1 MVHVS
6 LNSTAI
12 ESLAARRRSG
22 LRPVQQSELPPIS
35 RRNFIKALVTGI
47 VALSC
52 SPLYA
57 LSLKSRHAS
66 AQLCANGTP
75 IWSLDTG
82 WLAGAPLLQ
91 MVEHGGKTI
100 LSLSGARYPG
110 TDVSANFE
118 ATFDL
123 RADMPTMSLCHALDP
138 RTVEVAL
145 FAWLAGDEAVEFQD
159 QAHVFAGAA
168 GAFLNLRQLVH
179 AQVRFFPS
187 LALAATAPGGW
198 HLGGTEFRGLADS
211 VVLSRPA
218 ETVLLDSRSPLLR
231 SQMLIHAG
239 DGQARIAPRMG
250 AKQCS
255 GYSVSTVSMASLRL
269 EQAEDAQ
276 GARHHAFLAE
286 GLGAAVVSQED
297 VAIATSQGARV
308 LARDPEYA
316 RSVTADGATSALW
329 LAAQGQAVTPFG
341 SSVLVSRPADPGEPV
356 RLQSDASGIAV
367 SCCAHPHTVA
377 VASDANVSVTIRFPT
392 APRVP
397 GGTATK
403 ICPFTFAHKEIS
415 LDGAEITFKRPVN
428 ALFLRF
434 RLDGFRLV
442 RNWRG
447 ISLRASEGCR
457 LTVLTGA
464 QSVLE
469 ETFFVPPHQ
478 FSDKPELPQDI
489 LTRYL
494 ENERNKYL
502 LSGKPASGWP
512 AEQLLLT
519 KALERP
525 ADPATPEYE
534 AMNRFE
540 SQAVISG
547 DSQLV
552 YRLAPEL
559 SLAAQARLKNLP
571 LSLGSL
577 LDAELWKLVVVQDA
591 ASDESRR
598 KTVTGAPIQASKAVP
613 PADATYLEL
622 PTSLYVS
629 PDEGGRFRPS
639 GLATPL
645 PGQHHDIFR
654 LVGDVGQ
661 TRSGMPLRA
670 IASRGFTLNKQL
682 PGHFDPVNADDPDPI
697 GFRTSL
703 DMRDRSE
710 LVWLTSQWDQP
721 ALLGTQEVRAD
732 HGGTHEKGVGI
743 YVPQPFYADALLLS
757 SMGGTLKSLGRWDPP
772 SLTSAGFALSVER
785 WEHRETFGRLCS
797 ETLVYKG
804 FLLPFGIRASLLKV
818 TERREVKLP
827 ELGVLSLPMQKFF
840 IEISNPLVQY
850 SESLAPYAGRTWPF
864 LKIELELRER
874 LQIQDPTL
882 SGLCGF
888 GQSAFK
894 ICVERG
900 HGYLFGFDIDGDP
913 KRKGTA
919 MLAFVENTIAHNL
932 AAMIAVT
939 GAFNRS
945 SQTTWGQKQQACA
958 PLGPDEL
965 SQYDMNLLNAK
976 VRYAPTRT
984 SEDTSYVTTRMSVR
998 LGLHDNLV
1006 NSAVI
1011 EASGKPPTYPEMQGA
1026 SIVIPALNRLTGQ
1039 DPQMSTEVM
1048 IAPLFRQVGF
1058 DAPGAATMSNESEIF
1073 LSLQTP
1079 VAMSFSGKGE
1089 RAGAIGTPNMNA
1101 HFLSRSV
1108 GLMGQTAQVLHTS
1121 PSSAGLSQLASGAS
1135 SKVSFSGAD
1144 LFSPDAKL
1152 LGVLKLPDLCEV
1164 LDLKEVPHFIESA
1177 RHQVDAAGED
1187 IGIKICQFVSA
1198 SKPVLADVLHDLA
1211 TELAKYKSLLPLQ
1224 EHLQEFGSAIN
1235 AIPCTG
1241 KLEVA
1246 IAVEQIAVAGGALE
1260 KARRFVENLM
1270 QNPALLLPTDIT
1282 SFITKW
1288 LKLVADLELA
1298 YRDLRDGVEQ
1308 QLTLLKAEIIAAVQE
1323 IEAEAGAAVSA
1334 QLNRAC
1340 AELVDHLYRL
1350 VTLVLP
1356 PDQQVEQLLA
1366 LYYRFQKVYLDVF
1379 GLYRE
1384 LSYYWELCEPSLAAV
1399 ARDCLL
1405 VADGAANSFISQ
1417 LCRAIEAPLHKLDE
1431 VLRSWP
1437 ESEYEEARAFFRR
1450 VEPSVDELTAAYLA
1464 LSTYAPSSFKGV
1476 VGHLERFWR
1485 ALIDIDQVLGQP
1497 RTTKLRLSGGATAYL
1512 NVVRAQ
1518 VTDVHTI
1525 LADMF
1530 RKLGLLSVEVAGSG
1544 RREVNQILQELVS
1557 RIGTSVRA
1565 ISAVLN
1571 GATQMWQNASLN
1583 DNEVIGRG
1591 IELVKLC
1598 VIVQGRL
1605 QNIAMPLP
1613 RPPLYLLCP
1622 PSINALHARITIV
1635 LRVIDEKLRAWLL
1648 ALVPTV
1654 DPDWLKMA
1662 NEFEYLLGPEAF
1674 TRLKKLVNA
1683 LYDARQTLVTDS
1695 AKLDNIGG
1703 PTFDDVIKTIEEVQL
1718 SWRELGAEIK
1728 RIGEAPDRHVIMLI
1742 EEKLRDMASQLIPA
1756 EIKLDFDFKT
1766 TIKKGVAI
1774 FEPGSASTPNEA
1786 TLKLAAHIRHNLL
1799 SGASSSD
1806 FTGVLT
1812 SFRLNLLDLLI
1823 ISFSEVKFESRS
1835 GSGSKLYPPQID
1847 DVGFKGCLSVVDGL
1861 KAFFKGRNG
1870 PYVLPVPNGMRAGY
1884 RINPGTIPLAGMI
1897 IQNMVIDAGIEIPF
1911 DDRAA
1916 VTTFSVSS
1924 RGSPALLFIAP
1935 YGGTMFF
1942 GVEMAGD
1949 RLVSIEAE
1957 FAAGLVAAFDLGA
1970 VKGDGRVTLGF
1981 YFKQSS
1987 SGPLLSGFFFAGG
2000 SGNVLGIIS
2009 ISVALRI
2016 ALVYENSR
2024 VTGHG
2029 EFSVEIGCSPFEWSL
2044 NYSVDYAVSNAA
2056 TNRRLLGPGT
2066 AQVPEKHIYG
2076 KQEPL
2081 SLFLHEPTWR
2091 KFQAAYAKPG
2101 EVACPI

>member
-1 MVHVS
+1 MVHVA

-12 ESLAARRRSG
+12 ESLTARRRIG
-22 LRPVQQSELPPIS
+22 LDPLQRSELPPIS
-35 RRNFIKALVTGI
+35 RRNFIKALVAGV

-57 LSLKSRHAS
+57 LSLSSSRTS
-66 AQLCANGTP
+66 AQLCVNGTQ
-75 IWSLDTG
+75 IWSLDVG

-91 MVEHGGKTI
+91 VVEYRGKTV

-110 TDVSANFE
+110 TDVSADFE
-118 ATFDL
+118 ALFDL
-123 RADMPTMSLCHALDP
+123 CSDTPTMLLRHALDP
-138 RTVEVAL
+138 RAVEVAL
-145 FAWLAGDEAVEFQD
+145 FAWLAGDKTVVFED
-159 QAHVFAGAA
+159 RSHVFTGGV
-168 GAFLNLRQLVH
+168 GAFLHLQQLTH
-179 AQVRFFPS
+179 AQVVFSPS
-187 LALAATAPGGW
+187 LTLAATAPGGW
-198 HLGGTEFRGLADS
+198 RLGGAEFWGLVDS
-211 VVLSRPA
+211 LVLSRPA
-218 ETVLLDSRSPLLR
+218 EPALLNSQSPLLR
-231 SQMLIHAG
+231 SQMLINAGAGHAH
-239 DGQARIAPRMG
+239 IAPQMEAQQR
-250 AKQCS
+250 S
-255 GYSVSTVSMASLRL
+255 GYSVGTVQMASLRL
-269 EQAEDAQ
+269 EQAEDAD

-286 GLGAAVVSQED
+286 GLGVAVVRRD
-297 VAIATSQGARV
+297 GVAGAESQGARV
-308 LARDPEYA
+308 LARDPAYA
-316 RSVTADGATSALW
+316 RSLTADGATSALW
-329 LAAQGQAVTPFG
+329 LGAQGQAVTPFG
-341 SSVLVSRPADPGEPV
+341 SSVLVSRPADPGEPL
-356 RLQSDASGIAV
+356 RLQSGASGFAV
-367 SCCAHPHTVA
+367 SCYAHPYTVA
-377 VASDANVSVTIRFPT
+377 VASDANVSVTIRFP
-392 APRVP
+392 AGPQVP
-397 GGTATK
+397 GGTIAK
-403 ICPFTFAHKEIS
+403 ICPFTFTHKEIA
-415 LDGAEITFKRPVN
+415 LEGAEITFKRPEN

-469 ETFFVPPHQ
+469 EVFFVPPHQ
-478 FSDKPELPQDI
+478 YSDTAEPPESVFD
-489 LTRYL
+489 RYL
-494 ENERNKYL
+494 ENERKKYL
-502 LSGKPASGWP
+502 LSGKSAAGWA
-512 AEQLLLT
+512 AEQALLT
-519 KALERP
+519 TAWKRP
-525 ADPATPEYE
+525 VDPVKPEYE
-534 AMNRFE
+534 ATNSFA
-540 SQAVISG
+540 SQAVVSG
-547 DSQLV
+547 GSQLV
-552 YRLAPEL
+552 YRLAPER
-559 SLAAQARLKNLP
+559 SVTAQARLESLS

-591 ASDESRR
+591 TSDEIRR
-598 KTVTGAPIQASKAVP
+598 KAIVGSPVQASKSVP

-629 PDEGGRFRPS
+629 PDESGRFRPS

-654 LVGDVGQ
+654 LVGDAGQ

-670 IASRGFTLNKQL
+670 IASRGFTLNTL
-682 PGHFDPVNADDPDPI
+682 PGHFDPAHADDPDPI

-721 ALLGTQEVRAD
+721 ALLGTRDVRTD
-732 HGGTHEKGVGI
+732 NGGTHELGVGI
-743 YVPQPFYADALLLS
+743 YVPQPFYAGALLLS

-772 SLTSAGFALSVER
+772 SLTRAGFALSVER
-785 WEHRETFGRLCS
+785 WEHRETFGKLS
-797 ETLVYKG
+797 SDALVYKG

-818 TERREVKLP
+818 PERREAKLP

-840 IEISNPLVQY
+840 IEISDPQVQY

-864 LKIELELRER
+864 LKIELELRGR
-874 LQIQDPTL
+874 LQIDDPTL

-900 HGYLFGFDIDGDP
+900 HGYLFGFEIDGDP
-913 KRKGTA
+913 NRKGTA
-919 MLAFVENTIAHNL
+919 MLAFVENTIAHDL
-932 AAMIAVT
+932 TAMTSVT

-945 SQTTWGQKQQACA
+945 AQATWGQKQLACA
-958 PLGPDEL
+958 PLGQNEL

-976 VRYAPTRT
+976 VRYAPPRK
-984 SEDTSYVTTRMSVR
+984 SDDTSYVTTRMGVR

-1011 EASGKPPTYPEMQGA
+1011 EASGKPPTYPEMQSA

-1039 DPQMSTEVM
+1039 DPQMPTEVV

-1058 DAPGAATMSNESEIF
+1058 DAPGAATISNESEVF

-1089 RAGAIGTPNMNA
+1089 RAGAVGTPNMNA
-1101 HFLSRSV
+1101 HYLSRSA
-1108 GLMGQTAQVLHTS
+1108 GLMGQTAQVLHTPPNS
-1121 PSSAGLSQLASGAS
+1121 RGVSLLASGAS

-1152 LGVLKLPDLCEV
+1152 LGVLKLADLCEV
-1164 LDLKEVPHFIESA
+1164 LDLKEVPRFIESA

-1187 IGIKICQFVSA
+1187 IGVKICQFVST
-1198 SKPVLADVLHDLA
+1198 SKPVLADVLRDLA

-1224 EHLQEFGSAIN
+1224 EHLQEFGSAID
-1235 AIPCTG
+1235 AIPCTD

-1308 QLTLLKAEIIAAVQE
+1308 QLALLKAEIIVAVQE
-1323 IEAEAGAAVSA
+1323 IESEAGAAVSA
-1334 QLNRAC
+1334 QLNRVC
-1340 AELVDHLYRL
+1340 AELVDNLARL

-1366 LYYRFQKVYLDVF
+1366 LYHRFQKVYLDVL

-1384 LSYYWELCEPSLAAV
+1384 LSYYWEVCESSLAVV
-1399 ARDCLL
+1399 ARDCVL
-1405 VADGAANSFISQ
+1405 VAASAANSFISQ
-1417 LCRAIEAPLHKLDE
+1417 LCRAIEAPLHKLDKE
-1431 VLRSWP
+1431 LRSWP

-1464 LSTYAPSSFKGV
+1464 LSTYGASNFTAV
-1476 VGHLERFWR
+1476 VGHLERLWH
-1485 ALIDIDQVLGQP
+1485 ALTEIDQVIDQP

-1512 NVVRAQ
+1512 NVVRDEVAN
-1518 VTDVHTI
+1518 VRTI

-1530 RKLGLLSVEVAGSG
+1530 RKLGLLSVSVAGSG
-1544 RREVNQILQELVS
+1544 QREVNQILQDLVS
-1557 RIGTSVRA
+1557 QLGASVRA

-1571 GATQMWQNASLN
+1571 GATQMWQNVSIS

-1598 VIVQGRL
+1598 VVVQGRL
-1605 QNIAMPLP
+1605 QHIATPLP
-1613 RPPLYLLCP
+1613 KPPLYVLCP
-1622 PSINALHARITIV
+1622 PSINALHARITAV

-1654 DPDWLKMA
+1654 DPDWLKTA
-1662 NEFEYLLGPEAF
+1662 SEFQYLLGPAAVL
-1674 TRLKKLVNA
+1674 RLKELVIA
-1683 LYDARQTLVTDS
+1683 LDKGRDKLVTDS

-1703 PTFDDVIKTIEEVQL
+1703 QGFDDVIKTIEEIQL
-1718 SWRELGAEIK
+1718 RWRELAAEIK

-1742 EEKLRDMASQLIPA
+1742 EGKLRDMASQLIPA
-1756 EIKLDFDFKT
+1756 EIKLDFEFET
-1766 TIKKGVAI
+1766 TIKKSVAI
-1774 FEPGSASTPNEA
+1774 FRPGTTSKPGEA
-1786 TLKLAAHIRHNLL
+1786 KLKLGAHIRHNVL

-1806 FTGVLT
+1806 FTGVLS
-1812 SFRLNLLDLLI
+1812 SFRLNLYDLLI
-1823 ISFSEVKFESRS
+1823 ISFREVRFESKS
-1835 GSGSKLYPPQID
+1835 GSGPKLYPPTIEN
-1847 DVGFKGCLSVVDGL
+1847 VGFDGCLSVVDGL
-1861 KAFFKGRNG
+1861 KAFFEGGNG

-1884 RINPGTIPLAGMI
+1884 RINPGTVPLAGMI
-1897 IQNMVIDAGIEIPF
+1897 IQNLVIDAGIEIPF

-1916 VTTFSVSS
+1916 ITTFSVST
-1924 RGSPALLFIAP
+1924 RASPALLFIAP

-1942 GVEMAGD
+1942 GLEMAGD

-1981 YFKQSS
+1981 YFKQSI

-2000 SGNVLGIIS
+2000 SGNVLGIVS

-2016 ALVYENSR
+2016 ALVYENSQ

-2056 TNRRLLGPGT
+2056 TKRRLLGADTVQGPK
-2066 AQVPEKHIYG
+2066 KHIY
-2076 KQEPL
+2076 QAQIPL

-2091 KFQAAYAKPG
+2091 KFQAAYAKSG
-2101 EVACPI
+2101 EVGCSI